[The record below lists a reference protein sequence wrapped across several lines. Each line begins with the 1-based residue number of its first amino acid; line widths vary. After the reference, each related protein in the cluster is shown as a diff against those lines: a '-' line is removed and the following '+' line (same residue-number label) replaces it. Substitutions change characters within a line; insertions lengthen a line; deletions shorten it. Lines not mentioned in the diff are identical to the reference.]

1 TMPAG
6 TSRRVGSSAT
16 RLAEGTT
23 VCPFFSKK
31 LRKRR
36 AISADS
42 IDALLRIFAPTRVL
56 LRVAATTRSVDDNGG
71 GLVVPRLSSAAGA
84 RVGISFRLG
93 LGSTSVRSRT
103 GTSERAPGRRG
114 TAERSR
120 RSFQG
125 RVGPPEC
132 GGPTGSAFPGRQ
144 WARKSSEDRE

>member
-1 TMPAG
+1 MPAG
-6 TSRRVGSSAT
+6 TNRRVGSSAT

-56 LRVAATTRSVDDNGG
+56 LRVAAKTRSVDDNGG

-93 LGSTSVRSRT
+93 LGSTSTRSRT
-103 GTSERAPGRRG
+103 GTSARVSGRRG
-114 TAERSR
+114 TAGPSR
-120 RSFQG
+120 RSFRG
-125 RVGPPEC
+125 HVEPPEC
-132 GGPTGSAFPGRQ
+132 GGHVRSVFPERQ
-144 WARKSSEDRE
+144 GARKSAWGRE